1 MSHRHYRRRSHPR
14 RPVKFTAVFFSSVT
28 LFMILAACAAE
39 KQRALYSPLDP
50 GTPYYDNYGYTET
63 KVTDGTI
70 EITYLSR
77 DEGTIPYLDYVEQMK
92 EALEQRA
99 HDFALWR
106 AAEATLENGFPHFAV
121 EETTAR
127 TRKHIVG
134 RDPDLTPYHNYNYGV
149 FIGYWV
155 YRTNIWLQPVVTLR
169 VSLLP
174 EAKAGA
180 ADTYDAKAVIAVY
193 ESSYPQAREPVD
205 PPLVPF
211 H

>member
-134 RDPDLTPYHNYNYGV
+134 RDPDLTP
-149 FIGYWV
+149 ISA
-155 YRTNIWLQPVVTLR
+155 NIWLQPMVTLR
-169 VSLLP
+169 VRLLP

-180 ADTYDAKAVIAVY
+180 TDTYDAKAVIAVY

-205 PPLVPF
+205 PPLVPLN
-211 H
+211 